1 MSVELKGR
9 RPNPH
14 LVDGEGVPGG
24 GEITIWTIGYSGR
37 SKRSFL
43 ALLKDYGI
51 EILVDVR
58 HFPTSK
64 NPDFRREALERWLP
78 EEGVEYVWLGDLLG
92 GYRRGGYERY
102 MGTPAFRDGIE
113 KLLELAR
120 RGRTCIM
127 CMERNPKYCHR
138 RFIAAYLEAMGV
150 RVIHIIRRRSSRLTE
165 HMGEGAERA
174 LR

>member
-1 MSVELKGR
+1 MPAERAGS
-9 RPNPH
+9 
-14 LVDGEGVPGG
+14 G
-24 GEITIWTIGYSGR
+24 GELTIWTIGYSGR
-37 SKRSFL
+37 SKQTFL

-64 NPDFRREALERWLP
+64 NPDFKREALEVWLP
-78 EEGVEYVWLGDLLG
+78 ENGIRYVWLGDLLG

-102 MGTPAFRDGIE
+102 MGTPAFKEGIE

-120 RGRTCIM
+120 QGRTCIM

-138 RFIAAYLEAMGV
+138 RFIASYLEAMGI
-150 RVIHIIRRRSSRLTE
+150 RVVHIIRRKVSDISEYL
-165 HMGEGAERA
+165 
-174 LR
+174 

>member
-1 MSVELKGR
+1 M
-9 RPNPH
+9 
-14 LVDGEGVPGG
+14 GEERAQG
-24 GEITIWTIGYSGR
+24 GEEFVIWTIGYSGR

-43 ALLKDYGI
+43 KLLKDYGI

-64 NPDFRREALERWLP
+64 NPDFKKEALERWLP
-78 EEGVEYVWLGDLLG
+78 EEGIEYVWLGDLLG

-102 MGTPAFRDGIE
+102 MGTPAFREGIE
-113 KLLELAR
+113 KLLQLAR

-138 RFIAAYLEAMGV
+138 RFIAAYLEAMGI
-150 RVIHIIRRRSSRLTE
+150 RVVHILRRRSADLAKLLE
-165 HMGEGAERA
+165 K
-174 LR
+174 

>member
-1 MSVELKGR
+1 MAEEREQVGA
-9 RPNPH
+9 
-14 LVDGEGVPGG
+14 EGLTV
-24 GEITIWTIGYSGR
+24 WTIGYSGC
-37 SKRSFL
+37 SKRTFL

-64 NPDFRREALERWLP
+64 NPDFKKEALEVWLP
-78 EEGVEYVWLGDLLG
+78 ENGIRYVWLGDLLG

-102 MGTPAFRDGIE
+102 MGTPAFREGIE
-113 KLLELAR
+113 KLLQIAR
-120 RGRTCIM
+120 EGRTCIM

-150 RVIHIIRRRSSRLTE
+150 QVVHILRRKAADLA
-165 HMGEGAERA
+165 GFAEGSGT
-174 LR
+174 

>member
-1 MSVELKGR
+1 VGEEDACGR
-9 RPNPH
+9 GP
-14 LVDGEGVPGG
+14 LTV
-24 GEITIWTIGYSGR
+24 WTIGYSGR
-37 SKRSFL
+37 SRRSFL

-64 NPDFRREALERWLP
+64 NPDFRREELERWLP
-78 EEGVEYVWLGDLLG
+78 EEGIEYVWLGDLLG

-113 KLLELAR
+113 KLIQLAR

-138 RFIAAYLEAMGV
+138 RFIAAYLEAMGI
-150 RVIHIIRRRSSRLTE
+150 RVVHILRRRSADLAE
-165 HMGEGAERA
+165 LMGK
-174 LR
+174 